1 LLTYSTFAFLYELG
15 HALLVLLAKNHF
27 LKDLVIIFLAAKA
40 MGHLSVLFGQPSI
53 FGQLLVGIIL
63 GPAVLNILHPNL
75 LLNQL
80 AQLGVLMLMF
90 LAGLET
96 NLREFTKNT
105 ISSFFTA
112 SGGVILPFI
121 SGALLALM
129 CGYTL
134 NIALFI
140 GVVLVS
146 TSVSISVQTLRE
158 LNRMQSKEGITI
170 LGAAVIDDILGLII
184 LSMVLALATGGE
196 EFTIISIII
205 IKIIAFF
212 ILAIFAGYFLV
223 PFIMFLASKVLV
235 REGRL
240 TFALIIVLTLSMAAE
255 YLGLAGI
262 VGAYFAGI
270 MVGRMGF
277 RGELISKV
285 EAIGYSFF
293 FPVFFVSIG
302 LVADITSLKGSLLI
316 FTIIMTLIAVF
327 TKIFGA
333 GLGALCC
340 GFSTRSSLA
349 IGAGM
354 VSRGEVALIIANIG
368 LASGLL
374 TTDLYTV
381 MVVVTIITTII
392 TPVLIKLTFK

>member
-1 LLTYSTFAFLYELG
+1 MLSFTTFAFFYELS
-15 HALLVLLAKNHF
+15 HALMVLLAKNNF
-27 LKDLVIIFLAAKA
+27 LKDLIIIFFAAKA
-40 MGHLSVLFGQPSI
+40 MGHLSVLLGQPSI
-53 FGQLLVGIIL
+53 FGQLLVGLIL
-63 GPAVLNILHPNL
+63 GPAILHIIHPSIL
-75 LLNQL
+75 LDQL

-96 NLREFTKNT
+96 NLKEFKRNT
-105 ISSFFTA
+105 LPSFFTA
-112 SGGVILPFI
+112 LGGVIFPFA
-121 SGALLALM
+121 GGFLFAFLN
-129 CGYTL
+129 GYPF

-158 LNRMQSKEGITI
+158 LNRMQTKEGMTI

-196 EFTIISIII
+196 ELTILSVVI

-212 ILAIFAGYFLV
+212 MMAIIAGYLV
-223 PFIMFLASKVLV
+223 VPIIMYLASKVLV

-240 TFALIIVLTLSMAAE
+240 TFALIIVLTLSLVAE

-270 MVGRMGF
+270 MIGRTGF
-277 RGELISKV
+277 KYELIGKV
-285 EAIGYSFF
+285 EAIGYAFF

-302 LVADITSLKGSLLI
+302 LAADITSLKGSLLM
-316 FTIIMTLIAVF
+316 FTIIMTFIAVF
-327 TKIFGA
+327 SKIAGA
-333 GLGALCC
+333 SVGALCS
-340 GFSTRSSLA
+340 GFGSRSSLA
-349 IGAGM
+349 IGVGM

-368 LASGLL
+368 LAAGLL
-374 TTDLYTV
+374 TTDLYTA

-392 TPVLIKLTFK
+392 TPVLIKLVFK